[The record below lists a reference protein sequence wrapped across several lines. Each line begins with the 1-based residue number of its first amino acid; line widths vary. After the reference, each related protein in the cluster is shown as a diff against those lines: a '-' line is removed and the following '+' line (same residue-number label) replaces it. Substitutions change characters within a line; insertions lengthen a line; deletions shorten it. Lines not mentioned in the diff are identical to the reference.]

1 MHRLPPSSTRPHTLC
16 PSTTRFRSMSNAQQT
31 HIPLIFSEPG
41 LDIAGPV
48 GLDDVRGLIL
58 AALGA
63 SPVSRGIGGPVFQYI
78 GSLESPSSIGLAGPD
93 GTYLTLAL
101 QREEVDVGD
110 GAGSRLY
117 AVLPQGDPPMARA
130 PGLTLTGGP
139 QSRRHP

>member
-93 GTYLTLAL
+93 GTYLTLDL
-101 QREEVDVGD
+101 QRRSEEHT
-110 GAGSRLY
+110 SELQSLMRTSY
-117 AVLPQGDPPMARA
+117 AVFCLKKKKKSHTQ
-130 PGLTLTGGP
+130 
-139 QSRRHP
+139 

>member
-1 MHRLPPSSTRPHTLC
+1 MGVDEDSLIVLLSDHGGSLFDDGVLGHGHRI
-16 PSTTRFRSMSNAQQT
+16 NAQQT

-58 AALGA
+58 AAPGA

-93 GTYLTLAL
+93 GTYLTLHL
-101 QREEVDVGD
+101 PREEVDFGE
-110 GAGSRLY
+110 GAGSRLS
-117 AVLPQGDPPMARA
+117 ASLPHDDQTGSDPC
-130 PGLTLTGGP
+130 
-139 QSRRHP
+139 

>member
-16 PSTTRFRSMSNAQQT
+16 PSTTRFRSMINAQQT

-48 GLDDVRGLIL
+48 GLDDVSGLIL

-78 GSLESPSSIGLAGPD
+78 GSLESPLSRS
-93 GTYLTLAL
+93 
-101 QREEVDVGD
+101 EERSVGKEC
-110 GAGSRLY
+110 GRTGRLRWSG
-117 AVLPQGDPPMARA
+117 V
-130 PGLTLTGGP
+130 
-139 QSRRHP
+139 H